1 MLVIGLTGSIA
12 MGKSTAA
19 GMFRQLGIP
28 VHDADSTVHALLA
41 KGGAAVAAINRA
53 FPGVVSDGAVDRK
66 QLAARVFED
75 PMALRRLESI
85 LHPLVTE
92 KRDIFLAI
100 AARQKRPLVVL
111 DIPLLFE
118 VKAEK
123 SCDVVMVVTA
133 PRFLQVARLMRRPG
147 MDRARIEAIVARQ
160 MPDAEKRK
168 RADFIVHS
176 GLGRG
181 LTFAEIRRCVEELR
195 GRRMLPKTS
204 LPPRYC

>member
-1 MLVIGLTGSIA
+1 

-28 VHDADSTVHALLA
+28 VYDADSAVHALLA
-41 KGGAAVAAINRA
+41 KGGAAVAPVGRA

-66 QLAARVFED
+66 QLGARVFGD
-75 PMALRRLESI
+75 ATALRCLERV

-92 KRDIFLAI
+92 KREAFLAI

-118 VKAEK
+118 VKAEQI
-123 SCDVVMVVTA
+123 CDVVVVVTA
-133 PRFLQVARLMRRPG
+133 PRFLQLERLMRRPG
-147 MDRARIEAIVARQ
+147 MDRARVEAIIARQ

-181 LTFAEIRRCVEELR
+181 PAFAEIRRCVDELR
-195 GRRMLPKTS
+195 GRRMLQGCELTH
-204 LPPRYC
+204 

>member
-1 MLVIGLTGSIA
+1 

-28 VHDADSTVHALLA
+28 VYDADSAVHALLA
-41 KGGAAVAAINRA
+41 KGGAAVAAVNRA

-66 QLAARVFED
+66 QLAARVFGD
-75 PMALRRLESI
+75 PRALRRLESV
-85 LHPLVTE
+85 LHPLVMQ
-92 KRDIFLAI
+92 KREAFLA
-100 AARQKRPLVVL
+100 AATRQRRPLVVL

-123 SCDVVMVVTA
+123 NCDVVMVVTA

-181 LTFAEIRRCVEELR
+181 ATFAEIRRCVDRLR
-195 GRRMLPKTS
+195 RTQMLPKTTS
-204 LPPRYC
+204 PPRCR

>member
-1 MLVIGLTGSIA
+1 

-75 PMALRRLESI
+75 PMALRRLESV